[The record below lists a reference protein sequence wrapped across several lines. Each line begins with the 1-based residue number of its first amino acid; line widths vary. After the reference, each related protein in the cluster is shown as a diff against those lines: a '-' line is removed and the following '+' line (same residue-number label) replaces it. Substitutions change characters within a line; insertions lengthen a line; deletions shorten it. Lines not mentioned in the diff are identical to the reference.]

1 MRDTLHSW
9 CPASD
14 QNFPTFISITPS
26 KYINTLSILFSSN
39 DIGIVAVLELLKS
52 IPKFLLS
59 APLDEIL
66 IIYISFITTA
76 INSIRYRTVDNLPK
90 LRLSDQKDS
99 INGLFYCR
107 MFMFEGYV
115 GMSTGGITA
124 SIEYIISSYVEST

>member
-14 QNFPTFISITPS
+14 QKFPTYISITPS

-90 LRLSDQKDS
+90 LRLSDQIDS

-107 MFMFEGYV
+107 MLCLKDMLV
-115 GMSTGGITA
+115 CLR
-124 SIEYIISSYVEST
+124 VE